1 MSAPPADPSA
11 LPPAA
16 PHAAPLA
23 SLAILPGTLL
33 VGFLV
38 RLGSEAAAWFTEPAR
53 FLEGLKAACDLLGFA
68 ELHRDEDRIDELLPW
83 AGNV

>member
-1 MSAPPADPSA
+1 MSA
-11 LPPAA
+11 LPPA
-16 PHAAPLA
+16 
-23 SLAILPGTLL
+23 SLVILPGTLL

-38 RLGSEAAAWFTEPAR
+38 RLGGDAAAWFAEPAR

-68 ELHRDEDRIDELLPW
+68 ELHRDEERIDELLPW